1 MNAFE
6 IIVGQCLEAKGYWV
20 RHSVKVELTKE
31 EKREIGS
38 PTMPRPEI
46 DLVALRVEK
55 NELILVEVKSLL
67 DRQYGI
73 YIEAFTDEE
82 DRDKGRY
89 KLFTNPKF
97 REIVTRRLRSEY
109 LKKGLIR
116 NDTGIRYG
124 LAAGKIH
131 KSDEEEIRKH
141 FSKNEWTLFTP
152 DDIRNEL
159 RQFKDKSWEDDVVT
173 MTVKLLLRDERRLR

>member
-6 IIVGQCLEAKGYWV
+6 TIVGQYLEAKGYWV
-20 RHSVKVELTKE
+20 RHSVKPEISAE

-46 DLVALRVEK
+46 DLVALRVDK

-67 DRQYGI
+67 DRQYGV

-89 KLFTNPKF
+89 KLFTNPRF

-109 LKKGLIR
+109 LEEGLIR
-116 NDTGIRYG
+116 DDTRIRYG

-131 KSDEEEIRKH
+131 KSDEEKIRKH
-141 FSKNEWTLFTP
+141 FSRNGWMLFMPQDIKKMLRTLS
-152 DDIRNEL
+152 E
-159 RQFKDKSWEDDVVT
+159 KSWEDDVVV
-173 MTVKLLLRDERRLR
+173 MTAKLLLREE